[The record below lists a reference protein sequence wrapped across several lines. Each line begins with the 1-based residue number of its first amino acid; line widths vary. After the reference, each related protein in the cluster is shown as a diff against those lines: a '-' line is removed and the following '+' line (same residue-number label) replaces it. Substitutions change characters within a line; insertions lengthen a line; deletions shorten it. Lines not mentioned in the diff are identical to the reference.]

1 MQRTKIV
8 IRKKQLKSNGDI
20 VIDSFYF
27 PRNKWS
33 MLIPNVVREFDRL
46 LDRVIIGTSWKN
58 ITNKNVT
65 INVNRL
71 ERESMDV
78 SKDMIIHYQYFT
90 NSNGKICN
98 EKDIRIKESIDPI
111 VIDKLSGLTMICLHG
126 LGKEIYA
133 YLFII

>member
-1 MQRTKIV
+1 
-8 IRKKQLKSNGDI
+8 
-20 VIDSFYF
+20 
-27 PRNKWS
+27 

-78 SKDMIIHYQYFT
+78 SKDMIMHYQYFT

>member
-1 MQRTKIV
+1 MQRTKID

-20 VIDSFYF
+20 IIDSFYF

-33 MLIPNVVREFDRL
+33 MLIPNVVREFDSL

-65 INVNRL
+65 INVSRL
-71 ERESMDV
+71 ERESTDV
-78 SKDMIIHYQYFT
+78 SKDVIMHYQYFT

-98 EKDIRIKESIDPI
+98 KKDIRIKESIDPI

-126 LGKEIYA
+126 LGKGIYA